1 MTRVRRFNARKDCLV
16 CIVGVIAGGHY
27 DQGRDL
33 NAKLHDHYFIFNGFA
48 SETILSLICLLHI
61 KTDVDD
67 DNYLMVMMMTK
78 EKKMLR
84 TFSSFDDDDDDD
96 VYCCT
101 VVLMI
106 HVLFELYIACIN
118 KQNYY
123 CTVTDDD
130 QNINTSDVITVIIS
144 MISMLSAFNPLLGL

>member
-1 MTRVRRFNARKDCLV
+1 M

-33 NAKLHDHYFIFNGFA
+33 NAKLHDYYFIFNGFA
-48 SETILSLICLLHI
+48 CKTILSLIFLPHI

-67 DNYLMVMMMTK
+67 DNHLMVMMMTK
-78 EKKMLR
+78 QMFR
-84 TFSSFDDDDDDD
+84 TFMYNGTFDDDDDDDDD

-106 HVLFELYIACIN
+106 HVLFKLYIACIN
-118 KQNYY
+118 KQNNY

-130 QNINTSDVITVIIS
+130 QNINTSDVITVNYNINDKHVKCLQSFARIMM
-144 MISMLSAFNPLLGL
+144 MIVVLT

>member
-1 MTRVRRFNARKDCLV
+1 M

-33 NAKLHDHYFIFNGFA
+33 NAKLHYYYFIFNGFA
-48 SETILSLICLLHI
+48 CKTILSLICLLHI

-67 DNYLMVMMMTK
+67 DNHLMVMMMTK
-78 EKKMLR
+78 KIMLR
-84 TFSSFDDDDDDD
+84 TFMYNGTLDDDDD

-106 HVLFELYIACIN
+106 HVLFKLYIACIN
-118 KQNYY
+118 KQNNY